1 MKAAKK
7 PSGIRFDAAQ
17 SERLD
22 ALAKTRGVTKASL
35 VREAVDVLLE
45 ADAEKTHLDEL
56 EARLAATI
64 NRLQR
69 DTAGV
74 RNDVQMLFAYVD
86 SLAKF
91 ILYSTP
97 EILDK
102 EARKTLGVRRYA
114 NLIRETVGN
123 LSGKRSKTAIKLSER
138 TNDE

>member
-35 VREAVDVLLE
+35 VREAVDALLE

-86 SLAKF
+86 SLTKF

-102 EARKTLGVRRYA
+102 EARKTLGVRRYD

-123 LSGKRSKTAIKLSER
+123 LFGKRSKTAIKLSER
-138 TNDE
+138 TDDE